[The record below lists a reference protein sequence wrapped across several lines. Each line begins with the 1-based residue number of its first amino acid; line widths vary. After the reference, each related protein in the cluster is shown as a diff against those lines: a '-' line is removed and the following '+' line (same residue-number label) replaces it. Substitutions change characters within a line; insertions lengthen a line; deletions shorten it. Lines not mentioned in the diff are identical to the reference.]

1 MPSALCLAGGNLMR
15 EFNSENESDDIDYL
29 HPQGK
34 PEREKAPEA
43 DDGKPSWRQL
53 RIALDEADGHYMKK
67 PDPYLDDEDA
77 TE

>member
-1 MPSALCLAGGNLMR
+1 MR
-15 EFNSENESDDIDYL
+15 EFNVENESDDIDYL

-34 PEREKAPEA
+34 PDQEKAPE
-43 DDGKPSWRQL
+43 DTGDGKPSWRQL

-67 PDPYLDDEDA
+67 PDPYFDEQKE